1 MARFMTR
8 EVEGIFKRL
17 EKECGDKTSLSVT
30 VSRWNFSHVDGSND
44 PELQI
49 SIQTEF
55 NDDDV
60 KIFYLDKYESVDEMV
75 DAAISQMR
83 EWREEE

>member
-1 MARFMTR
+1 MPRFMTR
-8 EVEGIFKRL
+8 EVEGIFKKL
-17 EKECGDKTSLSVT
+17 EKECERDISLLVT
-30 VSRWNFSHVDGSND
+30 VGRWNFSHVDGSED

-49 SIQTEF
+49 SIQTEC

-60 KIFYLDKYESVDEMV
+60 KIFYLDKYESVDDMV

-83 EWREEE
+83 EWRGE

>member
-1 MARFMTR
+1 MTRFMTR
-8 EVEGIFKRL
+8 EVDAIFEKL
-17 EKECGDKTSLSVT
+17 EKECGHDISLFVT
-30 VSRWNFSHVDGSND
+30 VGRWNFSHVDGSED

-49 SIQTEF
+49 SIQTEC

-60 KIFYLDKYESVDEMV
+60 TIFYLKKYESVDEMV